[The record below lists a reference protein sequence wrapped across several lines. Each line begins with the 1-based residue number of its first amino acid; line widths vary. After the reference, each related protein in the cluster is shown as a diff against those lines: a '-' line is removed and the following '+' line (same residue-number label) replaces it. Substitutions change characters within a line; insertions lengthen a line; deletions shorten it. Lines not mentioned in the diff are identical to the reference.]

1 MANLEV
7 QRRLAAILAADVAGY
22 TRLMEQDE
30 VGTVKAWRALR
41 SEVIDT
47 GIDAFKGRIV
57 KLTGDGFLAE
67 FPTVETAVD
76 CALTMQIR
84 LTRRTKETRTKS
96 AWTFAWASTLATSMP
111 MMTIF
116 MAMAST
122 LPPGWK
128 AWPSQ
133 ARCAYRPTYK
143 TRSGTS

>member
-57 KLTGDGFLAE
+57 KLTGDRFLAE

-84 LTRRTKETRTKS
+84 LTRRTKETPDQVGLDFRMGVHLGDIYADDDDIYGDGVNIAARLEGLAEPGAVCIS
-96 AWTFAWASTLATSMP
+96 ADV
-111 MMTIF
+111 
-116 MAMAST
+116 
-122 LPPGWK
+122 
-128 AWPSQ
+128 
-133 ARCAYRPTYK
+133 
-143 TRSGTS
+143 

>member
-30 VGTVKAWRALR
+30 AGTVKAWRALR
-41 SEVIDT
+41 SEVIDP

-84 LTRRTKETRTKS
+84 LTRRTKETPDQVGLDFRMGVHLGDIYADDDDIYGDGVNIAARLEGLAEPGAVCIS
-96 AWTFAWASTLATSMP
+96 ADV
-111 MMTIF
+111 
-116 MAMAST
+116 
-122 LPPGWK
+122 
-128 AWPSQ
+128 
-133 ARCAYRPTYK
+133 
-143 TRSGTS
+143 

>member
-7 QRRLAAILAADVAGY
+7 QLRLAAILAADVAGY

-41 SEVIDT
+41 SEVIDP

-57 KLTGDGFLAE
+57 KLTGAGFLAE

-84 LTRRTKETRTKS
+84 LTRRTKETPDQVGLDFRMGVHLGDIYADDDDIYGDGVNIAARLEGLAEPGAVCIS
-96 AWTFAWASTLATSMP
+96 ADV
-111 MMTIF
+111 
-116 MAMAST
+116 
-122 LPPGWK
+122 
-128 AWPSQ
+128 
-133 ARCAYRPTYK
+133 
-143 TRSGTS
+143 